1 MIKNSLLAFIFLAI
15 NTNVFASNEVKFTIK
30 DFKSKQKVVDR
41 YSGKN

>member
-30 DFKSKQKVVDR
+30 DFKSKK
-41 YSGKN
+41 SC